1 MEPMKAQP
9 NRKSPKELSDAEF
22 EAALH
27 GALRDEGYLFP
38 RSAEDVASLE
48 ASMDTTG
55 VPTPDTQKF
64 RQLLHQTE
72 EKVVELPNSAK
83 VSSREIEENLAM
95 AARNGGEISEE
106 IRKRMNTHRAEA
118 KKQNRNKNDGAH

>member
-1 MEPMKAQP
+1 MKAQP
-9 NRKSPKELSDAEF
+9 DRKNPKELSDAEF

-48 ASMDTTG
+48 ASIDTTG
-55 VPTPDTQKF
+55 VPTPDAQKF
-64 RQLLHQTE
+64 GQLLRQTE
-72 EKVVELPNSAK
+72 EKVVELPNTAK
-83 VSSREIEENLAM
+83 VSSREVEENLAM

-106 IRKRMNTHRAEA
+106 VRNRMYADRTEA
-118 KKQNRNKNDGAH
+118 KKQNPDKKNDGAH

>member
-1 MEPMKAQP
+1 
-9 NRKSPKELSDAEF
+9 
-22 EAALH
+22 
-27 GALRDEGYLFP
+27 
-38 RSAEDVASLE
+38 
-48 ASMDTTG
+48 MDTTG

-83 VSSREIEENLAM
+83 VSSREVEENLAM

-118 KKQNRNKNDGAH
+118 KKQNRKKHDGAH